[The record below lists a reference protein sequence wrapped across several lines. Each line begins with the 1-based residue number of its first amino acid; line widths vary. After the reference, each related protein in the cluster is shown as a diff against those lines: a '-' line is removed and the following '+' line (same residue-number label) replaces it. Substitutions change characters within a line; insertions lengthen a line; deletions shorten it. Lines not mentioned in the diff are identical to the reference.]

1 MEGSLQDM
9 HLLYTEHGNEFK
21 NSTMEELL
29 ETFEMECS
37 LSHIIPDSE
46 IQPPPNFLELTK
58 LPNVIKN
65 IITFNYLDYGYTKRK
80 ADYCCDC

>member
-37 LSHIIPDSE
+37 LSHIGCHYDKPVAE
-46 IQPPPNFLELTK
+46 AKGELQ
-58 LPNVIKN
+58 
-65 IITFNYLDYGYTKRK
+65 DYVN
-80 ADYCCDC
+80 

>member
-1 MEGSLQDM
+1 M

-37 LSHIIPDSE
+37 LSHIGCHYDKPVAE
-46 IQPPPNFLELTK
+46 AKGELQ
-58 LPNVIKN
+58 
-65 IITFNYLDYGYTKRK
+65 DYVN
-80 ADYCCDC
+80 